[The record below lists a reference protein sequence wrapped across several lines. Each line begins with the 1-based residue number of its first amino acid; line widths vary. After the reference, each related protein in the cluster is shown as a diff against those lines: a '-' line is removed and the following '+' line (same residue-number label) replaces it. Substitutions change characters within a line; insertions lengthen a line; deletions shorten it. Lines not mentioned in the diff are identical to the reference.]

1 MMSILV
7 WIEQNDGQA
16 LSNCWEVLAKAK
28 ELAGELE
35 TGVAALLI
43 GDEVDEAARQAFSY
57 GADAV
62 YAAVDASLSRFRLQP
77 YAAIAEDAV
86 ERVGAT
92 AFLTN
97 ASIRGGIMAATV
109 ACRQQAG
116 IAANATDLRVE
127 SGKLIAARTIY
138 SGNIRAE
145 IHFESR
151 LAVASVRPRSF
162 PMPQPANGAGAPEML
177 DVALTEDEIRQKV
190 TDFRAADA
198 GEISLTDAHIIVSG
212 GRGVAEDPQKGF
224 ELVGELAQALG
235 AALGASRAA
244 VDAGYIPYKHQVGQ
258 TGKTVRPDLYIACGI
273 SGAIQHLAGMGNS
286 KIIVAI
292 NKDPDAPIF
301 ERAKYG
307 IVDDLF
313 KAVPALTAEFR
324 KRLNDGDFQ

>member
-1 MMSILV
+1 MAILV

-16 LSNCWEVLAKAK
+16 VSNCWELLAKAK
-28 ELAGELE
+28 ELGLELGAE
-35 TGVAALLI
+35 VAALLI
-43 GDEVDEAARQAFSY
+43 GCDIDKAAQQAVAY
-57 GADAV
+57 GADHV
-62 YAAVDASLSRFRLQP
+62 YAATAPNLAHFRLQP
-77 YAAIAEDAV
+77 YAAIAERAV
-86 ERVGAT
+86 ERANAT

-97 ASIRGGIMAATV
+97 ASIRGGVLAATV
-109 ACRQQAG
+109 ACRRNAG
-116 IAANATDLRVE
+116 IAANATDLSVE
-127 SGKLIAARTIY
+127 DGKLVAARTIY
-138 SGNIRAE
+138 SGNIQAR
-145 IHFESR
+145 IQFESP

-162 PMPQPANGAGAPEML
+162 PMPAPTDATGEVENLNVEAN
-177 DVALTEDEIRQKV
+177 EDDIRLRI

-198 GEISLTDAHIIVSG
+198 GEVSLTDAHIIVSG

-224 ELVGELAQALG
+224 ELVGELASALG

-292 NKDPDAPIF
+292 NKDADAPIF
-301 ERAKYG
+301 QRAKYG

-313 KAVPALTAEFR
+313 KTVPALTAEFSR
-324 KRLNDGDFQ
+324 RL

>member
-1 MMSILV
+1 MSILV
-7 WIEQNDGQA
+7 WIEQNDGKA
-16 LSNCWEVLAKAK
+16 VSNCWELLARAK
-28 ELAGELE
+28 ELAAELG
-35 TGVAALLI
+35 TGATALLI
-43 GDEVDEAARQAFSY
+43 GDDVDGLAQQAFAY
-57 GADAV
+57 GAESV
-62 YAAVDASLSRFRLQP
+62 YAAVDSSLSHFRLQP
-77 YAAIAEDAV
+77 YTAIAELAV
-86 ERVGAT
+86 ERSGAA

-97 ASIRGGIMAATV
+97 ASIRGGALAATV
-109 ACRQQAG
+109 ACRKQAG

-127 SGKLIAARTIY
+127 DGKLVATRTIY
-138 SGNIRAE
+138 SGNIRAD

-151 LAVASVRPRSF
+151 LAVASIRPRSF
-162 PMPQPANGAGAPEML
+162 PMPELCAGSSGSGAVEML
-177 DVALTEDEIRQKV
+177 DIALDEEEIRQKII
-190 TDFRAADA
+190 DFRAADA

-212 GRGVAEDPQKGF
+212 GRGVAADPPKGF
-224 ELVGELAQALG
+224 ALVGELAQTLG

-301 ERAKYG
+301 ERARYG

-313 KAVPALTAEFR
+313 KVVPALTAEFR
-324 KRLNDGDFQ
+324 KRLT

>member
-1 MMSILV
+1 MSILV

-16 LSNCWEVLAKAK
+16 VSNCWELLAKAK
-28 ELAGELE
+28 ELAGELG

-43 GDEVDEAARQAFSY
+43 GDHVDEAARQALSF
-57 GADAV
+57 GADTV
-62 YAAVDASLSRFRLQP
+62 YGAVDASLSRFRLQP
-77 YAAIAEDAV
+77 FAAISEQAV
-86 ERVGAT
+86 ERSGAT
-92 AFLTN
+92 VFLTN
-97 ASIRGGIMAATV
+97 ASIRGGILAATV

-116 IAANATDLRVE
+116 IAANATDLKVE
-127 SGKLIAARTIY
+127 GDQLVAERTIY
-138 SGNIRAE
+138 SGNIRADV
-145 IHFESR
+145 HFESP

-162 PMPQPANGAGAPEML
+162 PMPESVSDAGAVEML
-177 DVALTEDEIRQKV
+177 DVALNEDDIRQKI
-190 TDFRAADA
+190 TDFRVADA

-212 GRGVAEDPQKGF
+212 GRGVAADPPKGF
-224 ELVGELAQALG
+224 ELVGELAQVLG

-307 IVDDLF
+307 FVDDLF
-313 KAVPALTAEFR
+313 EAVPALTAEFR
-324 KRLNDGDFQ
+324 KRLT

>member
-1 MMSILV
+1 MSILV

-16 LSNCWEVLAKAK
+16 VSNCWELLAKAK
-28 ELAGELE
+28 ELAAELE
-35 TGVAALLI
+35 TGIAALLI
-43 GDEVDEAARQAFSY
+43 GEVVDEAARQAFSY

-62 YAAVDASLSRFRLQP
+62 YTAVDASLSHFRLQP
-77 YAAIAEDAV
+77 YAAIAEQAV
-86 ERVGAT
+86 EQIGAT
-92 AFLTN
+92 VFLTN

-116 IAANATDLRVE
+116 IAANVSDLRVE
-127 SGKLIAARTIY
+127 GGRLVATRTIY

-145 IHFESR
+145 VHYESR

-162 PMPQPANGAGAPEML
+162 SMPEPVNGAGTVETL
-177 DVALTEDEIRQKV
+177 DVALNEDDIRQKI

-198 GEISLTDAHIIVSG
+198 SEISLTDAHIIVSG
-212 GRGVAEDPQKGF
+212 GRGVAADPQKGF
-224 ELVGELAQALG
+224 ELVSELAQTLG

-286 KIIVAI
+286 KLIVAI

-324 KRLNDGDFQ
+324 KRLN